1 MNSTTILLIA
11 VMILLLL
18 LFFKA
23 PVFVALLAGSAIYFV
38 GCALSGIDINPAMYA
53 QKAIGGVES
62 LNLLAIPFFVFAG
75 TLMNYTGITARIMDF
90 CAVLTGR
97 MHGGLAQ
104 VNILL
109 STLMGGL
116 SGSNIA
122 DAAMEAKMLVP
133 EMEKKG
139 FSKPF
144 STVVTAASS
153 MITPLIPPGIV
164 LILYGVLSNV
174 SVGKLFV
181 AGISVGALLCLSLML
196 LVNIVSR
203 KRGYAPLRKERV
215 TGKEF
220 WAALKPAIL
229 PLLLPIV
236 IIGGI
241 RIGVFTATEAGAVS
255 IIYAMVLGLIYKEMK
270 IKDFLQSL
278 KETVITTASIMLI
291 ITGASVFS
299 WILTREQIP
308 QLLMEWIVINISN
321 KYLFLM
327 IINVFLIII
336 GMFIEGNASMIILVP
351 LLAPIAAQ
359 YGIDPIAF
367 AMMYIFNASIGAMSP
382 PMGTLMFVTCGVTGC
397 KTKDFIKESIP
408 FFLLLFVDLMI
419 LTYIPFVST
428 FLVNLIY

>member
-1 MNSTTILLIA
+1 MILAIA
-11 VMILLLL
+11 AIILLLL
-18 LFFKA
+18 LFFRC
-23 PVFVALLAGSAIYFV
+23 PVFVALFAGSAAYFILAAV
-38 GCALSGIDINPAMYA
+38 FGMDINPAIYA

-62 LNLLAIPFFVFAG
+62 VNLLAIPFFVFAG
-75 TLMNYTGITARIMDF
+75 TLMNYSGITSRIMDF

-104 VNILL
+104 VNVLL

-122 DAAMEAKMLVP
+122 DAAMESKMLVP
-133 EMEKKG
+133 EMVKKG
-139 FSKPF
+139 FSLPF
-144 STVVTAASS
+144 STVVTATSS

-181 AGISVGALLCLSLML
+181 SGISVGALLCISLML
-196 LVNIVSR
+196 LVNFISR
-203 KRGYAPLRKERV
+203 KRGYAPLRTEKI

-220 WAALKPAIL
+220 IVALKPAIL
-229 PLLLPIV
+229 PLLLPVI

-241 RIGVFTATEAGAVS
+241 RIGIFTATEAGAVA
-255 IIYAMVLGLIYKEMK
+255 IIYALILGLVYREMTWN
-270 IKDFLQSL
+270 DFLTSL
-278 KETVITTASIMLI
+278 RETVITTASIMLI
-291 ITGASVFS
+291 IAGASVFS

-308 QLLMEWIVINISN
+308 QLLMNWVVTNVHS
-321 KYLFLM
+321 KYLFL
-327 IINVFLIII
+327 IIVNIFLLIV

-359 YGIDPIAF
+359 FGINEIAF

-408 FFLLLFVDLMI
+408 FFTLLIVDLLLLAYVPWI
-419 LTYIPFVST
+419 ST
-428 FLVNLIY
+428 FLVDLIY